1 MEMSAA
7 ALWGDARRAA
17 ELFDAGSSAEGRE
30 PAPPRRR
37 GAEEEGEEAAAW
49 CEEPGAALEKVK
61 VHCDCW
67 TTGEPECLAPL
78 IALKHL
84 FYLDPLTGPSRIGGL
99 LSLTFIWMSEVIGE
113 HLILCV

>member
-84 FYLDPLTGPSRIGGL
+84 FYLDRLTGPSRIGGL